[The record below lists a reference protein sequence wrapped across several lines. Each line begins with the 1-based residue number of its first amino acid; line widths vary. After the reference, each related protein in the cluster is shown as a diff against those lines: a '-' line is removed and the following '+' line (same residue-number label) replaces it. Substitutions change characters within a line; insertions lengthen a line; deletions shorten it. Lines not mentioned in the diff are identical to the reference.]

1 MAGYSFPCR
10 MKGYKR
16 KTFEKKLKGIISIEN
31 EDYFGREDF
40 RRQISNIPS
49 NSEGSSRWVLT
60 STVSNADTIAIP
72 DSTQRI
78 KLKEHKIMLHI

>member
-1 MAGYSFPCR
+1 

-78 KLKEHKIMLHI
+78 KLKEHKIMLRI